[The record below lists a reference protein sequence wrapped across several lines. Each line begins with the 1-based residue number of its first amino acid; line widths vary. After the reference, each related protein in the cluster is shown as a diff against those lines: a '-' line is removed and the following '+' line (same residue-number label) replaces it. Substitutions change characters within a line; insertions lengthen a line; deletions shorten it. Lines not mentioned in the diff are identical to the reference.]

1 MRQHGGAS
9 TGTNGAQVKV
19 SAFGVEARSQSGDA
33 GGSNTLE
40 MLAQAL
46 GAYEAEV
53 SDLRRVIAE
62 QTHQIAESRAAVAE
76 RDAMVASTSWQ
87 LTRPLRALV
96 GVLKGDRNYRAQ
108 LGKLLTRRRAR
119 MGSARPSD
127 ARVSAWG
134 RQQATRTPELL
145 PLPTYPEPGPDG
157 RRRITLVVDA
167 VHTLESDA
175 TARIAALAAVMLA
188 RRRGWALRVVTRE
201 ADVDPDALSALLRRH
216 RISHRDDVAFDASPP
231 VPFAPPIGVTS
242 SDYFIAPADGGAW
255 SVVDS
260 VDPSHV
266 CIVLDAGASARLMP
280 GPDRQRLAALMRLPG
295 PRIVVADAQ
304 MPVAVYMEDIDP
316 TSGIPLSLDFA
327 ATEEDVDWAAL
338 LAPALD
344 CLNWP

>member
-1 MRQHGGAS
+1 
-9 TGTNGAQVKV
+9 
-19 SAFGVEARSQSGDA
+19 
-33 GGSNTLE
+33 

-53 SDLRRVIAE
+53 ADLRRVIAE

-76 RDAMVASTSWQ
+76 RDAIVASTSWQ

-108 LGKLLTRRRAR
+108 LGKLLTRSRTRMGRAR
-119 MGSARPSD
+119 QAD
-127 ARVSAWG
+127 DRVTVWG
-134 RQQATRTPELL
+134 RQQAIRTPELL

-167 VHTLESDA
+167 VQTLESDA
-175 TARIAALAAVMLA
+175 TARTAALAAVMLA
-188 RRRGWALRVVTRE
+188 QRRGWALRVVTRE
-201 ADVDPDALSALLRRH
+201 ADVDPDAFSALLRRH
-216 RISHRDDVAFDASPP
+216 RISHQDDVAFEVSPP

-255 SVVDS
+255 SVIRS
-260 VDPSHV
+260 VDPSRV

-280 GPDRQRLAALMRLPG
+280 GPDRQRFAAFMRLPG
-295 PRIVVADAQ
+295 PRIVLADGQ
-304 MPVAVYMEDIDP
+304 MPVAVLTEDIDP
-316 TSGIPLSLDFA
+316 TIGSIIPLSIDFA
-327 ATEEDVDWAAL
+327 ATKEDADWAAL

-344 CLNWP
+344 CLNSP